1 MGIKTP
7 DPGHNSCVPLP
18 PSKCDEGKDDGVS
31 STVGGRNVVA
41 LTALVFVT
49 LVFAG
54 AYKF

>member
-7 DPGHNSCVPLP
+7 DHGHNSCVPLP
-18 PSKCDEGKDDGVS
+18 PSKCDESEDDGVS
-31 STVGGRNVVA
+31 STAGGGNVVA

-49 LVFAG
+49 LVFAV